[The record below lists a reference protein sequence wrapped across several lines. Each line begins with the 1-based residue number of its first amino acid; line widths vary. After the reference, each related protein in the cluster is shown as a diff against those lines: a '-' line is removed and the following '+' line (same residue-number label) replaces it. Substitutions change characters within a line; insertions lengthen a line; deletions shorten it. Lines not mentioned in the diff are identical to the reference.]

1 MLFCI
6 IVCWHGIHSRQRL
19 LFGRRTSEEGSGI
32 GLTSV
37 EETSEYMG
45 TMIHLLRA
53 WPLLQG
59 PPLSTGRKV
68 GREILS
74 SNLLIQLL
82 LDSVPP
88 LHTRIQKSCPLSQE
102 RGNNKGL
109 MYPLS
114 TKRKTNKQTNKSLIE
129 NTKSF
134 SKHLVFYNSVHP
146 PLSHIF
152 IMRHKVEII
161 TVPKLL

>member
-6 IVCWHGIHSRQRL
+6 IVCWHGIHTRQRL

-45 TMIHLLRA
+45 TMIHLPRA

-68 GREILS
+68 GRKILS

-82 LDSVPP
+82 LNSVPL
-88 LHTRIQKSCPLSQE
+88 LHTRIQKYCPLSQE

-109 MYPLS
+109 MYFF
-114 TKRKTNKQTNKSLIE
+114 K
-129 NTKSF
+129 
-134 SKHLVFYNSVHP
+134 VFLY
-146 PLSHIF
+146 LFKFF
-152 IMRHKVEII
+152 INEKGTLYLPTCMCRSINFFI
-161 TVPKLL
+161 TSD

>member
-6 IVCWHGIHSRQRL
+6 IACWHGIHTRQRL

-45 TMIHLLRA
+45 TMIHLPRA

-82 LDSVPP
+82 LNSVPL
-88 LHTRIQKSCPLSQE
+88 LHTRIQKYCPLSR
-102 RGNNKGL
+102 RGAIIKVSCIFLKSSYISSNFSLTKKELYTFQLVCVGL
-109 MYPLS
+109 
-114 TKRKTNKQTNKSLIE
+114 
-129 NTKSF
+129 
-134 SKHLVFYNSVHP
+134 
-146 PLSHIF
+146 
-152 IMRHKVEII
+152 
-161 TVPKLL
+161 

>member
-6 IVCWHGIHSRQRL
+6 IACWHGIHSRQRL

-82 LDSVPP
+82 LDSVPL

-109 MYPLS
+109 MYFFKGFLCS
-114 TKRKTNKQTNKSLIE
+114 SN
-129 NTKSF
+129 F
-134 SKHLVFYNSVHP
+134 SVMKKELFPFQLVCIG
-146 PLSHIF
+146 L
-152 IMRHKVEII
+152 
-161 TVPKLL
+161 